1 VLKEELYP
9 DIPKKSAEL
18 VSRLASNN
26 PRHVDFS
33 IEYVRT
39 LFKDELD
46 RSTEV
51 ERKAALLVGAG
62 GVAAVIFTA
71 LGGFLLDFPT
81 MLPGWPR
88 YILVGLV
95 IALAITFSLTIFFS
109 LKVLWVGQTSYP
121 GALPL
126 FEGQNL
132 DTIQYKKLH
141 IADLFI
147 AYSNNVPETNRKV
160 NNLALGQKC
169 FLVSL
174 AILLVTGGFM
184 AVISLLLD

>member
-1 VLKEELYP
+1 MKGKLYP
-9 DIPKKSAEL
+9 DIPKESAEL
-18 VSRLASNN
+18 VSRLANN
-26 PRHVDFS
+26 DSDHVEFS
-33 IEYVRT
+33 IEYARA

-46 RSTEV
+46 RNTEV

-62 GVAAVIFTA
+62 GVASVIFTA

-81 MLPGWPR
+81 MLPEWSR
-88 YILVGLV
+88 YVLVLLV
-95 IALAITFSLTIFFS
+95 IALAITFSSTIFFS
-109 LKVLWVGQTSYP
+109 LRVLWVGKTSYP

-132 DTIQYKKLH
+132 DTVQYRKLH

-160 NNLALGQKC
+160 NSLASGQKW
-169 FLVSL
+169 FLASL

-184 AVISLLLD
+184 TVISLLLD